1 MRTYV
6 QNICQRYSVTAND
19 YFIALVRGEFNK
31 QDFVETQ
38 VQFES
43 AVTHFVNPMRA
54 LSMNISGAQLR
65 AGVVSNI
72 ADELGNGD
80 EKQSHRMT
88 FIDFLNRLD
97 KNAIRTLEAREVWPE
112 VAKFNALLDDACSGA
127 QILRGAAVM
136 GIIEQMFATISGVI
150 ARDVV
155 AQEWLTEGEMVHY
168 ALHEELDHQHAED
181 FFLLLDAGWQNG
193 GAEKAAIIAGFEEG
207 AAGFFALYDGLF
219 HARQRRWRRGEAS

>member
-65 AGVVSNI
+65 AGVVGNI
-72 ADELGNGD
+72 ADEMGDGD
-80 EKQSHRMT
+80 EKQSHSRT
-88 FIDFLNRLD
+88 FIDFLNRSIVR
-97 KNAIRTLEAREVWPE
+97 KARSNPAPGELSSASRPRRQTQEKDRPE
-112 VAKFNALLDDACSGA
+112 GDQTGCG
-127 QILRGAAVM
+127 
-136 GIIEQMFATISGVI
+136 
-150 ARDVV
+150 
-155 AQEWLTEGEMVHY
+155 EG
-168 ALHEELDHQHAED
+168 DRQ
-181 FFLLLDAGWQNG
+181 
-193 GAEKAAIIAGFEEG
+193 EEG
-207 AAGFFALYDGLF
+207 C
-219 HARQRRWRRGEAS
+219 